1 MDSIT
6 FKEFKKRAQHSVKV
20 NQMLRDGT
28 FWNDKALV
36 DEMMD
41 DSPLQEE
48 DGYFAHKHVRIGP
61 NYQANIPELG
71 IKGRLRKK

>member
-1 MDSIT
+1 MDSKT

-36 DEMMD
+36 DELMD
-41 DSPLQEE
+41 DSILHEE
-48 DGYFAHKHVRIGP
+48 GGYFGKQKIRIGDRF
-61 NYQANIPELG
+61 QARCLLERVT
-71 IKGRLRKK
+71 KYF

>member
-28 FWNDKALV
+28 FWNDKTLV

-41 DSPLQEE
+41 DSPLHEE
-48 DGYFAHKHVRIGP
+48 DRYFARKNVRIGS

-71 IKGRLRKK
+71 IKGRLRHK

>member
-1 MDSIT
+1 MDSKA

-36 DEMMD
+36 DELMD
-41 DSPLQEE
+41 DSILHEE
-48 DGYFAHKHVRIGP
+48 GGYFGKQNIRIGP
-61 NYQANIPELG
+61 NYQAVIPDMG
-71 IKGRLRKK
+71 IKNRLRQK